1 MDYIMII
8 NSQFFITYYSGNQ
21 RLSLKTVPENLTDEG
36 RAEYDRFIQS
46 ISAIYSSQSANGK
59 IPKFWTKL
67 VEGSDSLGNKRYLY
81 APHPDS
87 DLEFLDPR
95 SSYYFIVRD
104 ESAIPLKIPAIGG
117 SLLGFTSTAT
127 KVLPNV
133 VPESIVN
140 STLSLADG
148 NSLVINPRI
157 ENLQPYE
164 EYRYEFK
171 SVDSNWPVSV
181 NAISGILKPSTP
193 TGIINARVTFCP
205 TSGSCDNNTL
215 NYTIPQPCLFT
226 KDSDKYATMQL
237 SITPISYTGP
247 ETISNQFTI
256 GCKDCLPKPSI
267 SLASSVPNIIN
278 KPTDSTVNASY
289 EFSVS
294 INNLLKNQIYSYRI
308 ETINSQWPIIFIGPS
323 SGTIDVKSITTIP
336 QISSKIL
343 FCQSTGICQPGQNG
357 VNNYSVPS
365 YPKFWTGPIDYDI
378 MLRASLISSSCP
390 SDITYSNPLVVT
402 YRKPALSSN
411 GAGGPGAK
419 LTIDDGQPDPK
430 PPSSV
435 PSLIDAVVDL
445 VPASDSGSSNTD
457 NITNVVS
464 PVVTLSI
471 PNTINLLNTDTI
483 EILVNNS
490 VVTTVPAEP
499 DLLGGYNVAIPED
512 AVKNDGQY
520 TISARIKNSAGDVG
534 IASAAL
540 GIVIDRT
547 PPGAAPSSP

>member
-1 MDYIMII
+1 
-8 NSQFFITYYSGNQ
+8 
-21 RLSLKTVPENLTDEG
+21 LKTVPADLTDEG
-36 RAEYDRFIQS
+36 RAEYDRFIQG

-67 VEGSDSLGNKRYLY
+67 VEGTDSLGNKRYLY

-87 DLEFLDPR
+87 DLEYLDPR

-117 SLLGFTSTAT
+117 SLLGFTSNAT

-133 VPESIVN
+133 IPESILN
-140 STLSLADG
+140 STLSLTDG
-148 NSLVINPRI
+148 NSIVINPKI

-171 SVDSNWPVSV
+171 SVDANWPVSV

-205 TSGSCDNNTL
+205 TSGRCDSNIL
-215 NYTIPQPCLFT
+215 NYALPQPCLFT

-278 KPTDSTVNASY
+278 KPTDTTVNASY

-294 INNLLKNQIYSYRI
+294 INNLLKNQIYSYKI

-323 SGTIDVKSITTIP
+323 SGTIDVKSITTVP

-357 VNNYSVPS
+357 VNNYSIPS

-390 SDITYSNPLVVT
+390 SEVTYSNPLVVT
-402 YRKPALSSN
+402 YRKPALSPN
-411 GAGGPGAK
+411 GAGGPGAT
-419 LTIDDGQPDPK
+419 LIIDDGKQDSQMPG
-430 PPSSV
+430 SSV
-435 PSLIDAVVDL
+435 PSLVGAVVDL
-445 VPASDSGSSNTD
+445 VPASDTGSSDTD
-457 NITNVVS
+457 NITNAVS
-464 PVVTLSI
+464 PIVTLTI
-471 PNTINLLNTDTI
+471 PDNVALSNTDTI
-483 EILVNNS
+483 EILVNNTIAITS
-490 VVTTVPAEP
+490 QVESTKKV
-499 DLLGGYNVAIPED
+499 YNINIPT
-512 AVKNDGQY
+512 ASLQADGQY
-520 TISARIKNSAGDVG
+520 IISARIKNSAGDRG
-534 IASAAL
+534 IASAGL

-547 PPGAAPSSP
+547 PPVAPSSP

>member
-46 ISAIYSSQSANGK
+46 ISVIYSSQSANGK

-81 APHPDS
+81 IPHPDS

-127 KVLPNV
+127 KLLPNV
-133 VPESIVN
+133 IPSSIEN
-140 STLSLADG
+140 EILTLADG
-148 NSLVINPRI
+148 NSIVINPQI

-164 EYRYEFK
+164 EYRYVFK
-171 SVDSNWPVSV
+171 SVDANWPVSV

-193 TGIINARVTFCP
+193 TGLIKARVTFCP
-205 TSGSCDNNTL
+205 TSGSCDTNTL
-215 NYTIPQPCLFT
+215 NYNLPQPCLFT
-226 KDSDKYATMQL
+226 KDSDKYAIMEL
-237 SITPISYTGP
+237 SIIPTSFDGP
-247 ETISNQFTI
+247 ETISNQFSI
-256 GCKDCLPKPSI
+256 GCKDCLPKSSI
-267 SLASSVPNIIN
+267 SLSSSVPNIVN
-278 KPTDSTVNASY
+278 RPTDTTVNASY
-289 EFSVS
+289 EFNLS
-294 INNLLKNQIYSYRI
+294 IDNLLKNQIYSYKI

-323 SGTIDVKSITTIP
+323 SGTIDVKSITTVP

-357 VNNYSVPS
+357 VNNYSIPS
-365 YPKFWTGPIDYDI
+365 YPKFWTGSIDYDI
-378 MLRASLISSSCP
+378 MLRATLVSNSCP
-390 SDITYSNPLVVT
+390 SEITYSNPLVVT

-411 GAGGPGAK
+411 GAGGPGAT
-419 LTIDDGQPDPK
+419 LTIDDGQPDAQ

-435 PSLIDAVVDL
+435 PSLADAIIDL
-445 VPASDSGSSNTD
+445 VAASDSGSSDTD
-457 NITNVVS
+457 NLTNVVS
-464 PVVTLSI
+464 PIVTLTIPDNVTLS
-471 PNTINLLNTDTI
+471 NTDTI
-483 EILVNNS
+483 EILVNDTIA
-490 VVTTVPAEP
+490 VTSPAESTKKVY
-499 DLLGGYNVAIPED
+499 DITIPET
-512 AVKNDGQY
+512 AVQADGQY
-520 TISARIKNSAGDVG
+520 IISARIKNSSGDEGV
-534 IASAAL
+534 ASAGL

-547 PPGAAPSSP
+547 PPGVVVT

>member
-1 MDYIMII
+1 MII

-46 ISAIYSSQSANGK
+46 ISVIYSSQSANGK

-81 APHPDS
+81 IPHPDS

-127 KVLPNV
+127 KLLPNV
-133 VPESIVN
+133 IPSSIEN
-140 STLSLADG
+140 EILTLADG
-148 NSLVINPRI
+148 NSIVINPQI

-164 EYRYEFK
+164 EYRYVFK
-171 SVDSNWPVSV
+171 SVDANWPVSV

-193 TGIINARVTFCP
+193 TGLIKARVTFCP
-205 TSGSCDNNTL
+205 TSGSCDTNTL
-215 NYTIPQPCLFT
+215 NYNLPQPCLFT
-226 KDSDKYATMQL
+226 KDSDKYAIMEL
-237 SITPISYTGP
+237 SIIPTSFDGP
-247 ETISNQFTI
+247 ETISNQFSI
-256 GCKDCLPKPSI
+256 GCKDCLPKSSI
-267 SLASSVPNIIN
+267 SLSSSVPNIVN
-278 KPTDSTVNASY
+278 RPTDTTVNASY
-289 EFSVS
+289 EFNLS
-294 INNLLKNQIYSYRI
+294 IDNLLKNQIYSYKI

-323 SGTIDVKSITTIP
+323 SGTIDVKSITTVP

-357 VNNYSVPS
+357 VNNYSIPS
-365 YPKFWTGPIDYDI
+365 YPKFWTGSIDYDI
-378 MLRASLISSSCP
+378 MLRATLVSNSCP
-390 SDITYSNPLVVT
+390 SEITYSNPLVVT

-411 GAGGPGAK
+411 GAGGPGAT
-419 LTIDDGQPDPK
+419 LTIDDGQPDAQ

-435 PSLIDAVVDL
+435 PSLADAIIDL
-445 VPASDSGSSNTD
+445 VAASDSGSSDTD
-457 NITNVVS
+457 NLTNVVS
-464 PVVTLSI
+464 PIVTLTIPDNVTLS
-471 PNTINLLNTDTI
+471 NTDTI
-483 EILVNNS
+483 EILVNDTIA
-490 VVTTVPAEP
+490 VTSPAESTKKVY
-499 DLLGGYNVAIPED
+499 DITIPET
-512 AVKNDGQY
+512 AVQADGQY
-520 TISARIKNSAGDVG
+520 IISARIKNSSGDEGV
-534 IASAAL
+534 ASAGL

-547 PPGAAPSSP
+547 PPGVVVT